1 MTVANARMY
10 SVNAAVKAHWHHLLG
25 TALARAGLDWSVID
39 HDAPKPL
46 AALWAREDLGLAMMC
61 GLPWA
66 HHHPRPII
74 VAAPRPSPERFAGR
88 PVYWTDIVVRASA
101 PYRCLTDTFGGVAG
115 YTLADSLSGGVAF
128 ALHVAARHPQ
138 GLRAYRSTV
147 GQLIH
152 ARGVIE
158 ALCDGRIDVGP
169 LDAYYHALL
178 ARHEPVLA
186 EQVRVIDRTA
196 ERPIP
201 PLVATARLDDAT
213 LARLRASLQA
223 VAAEPAMRDT
233 MASLLLAGFAFP
245 AAADYEPL
253 AALAAFTVS
262 TLPEFTPES

>member
-10 SVNAAVKAHWHHLLG
+10 SVNAAVKAHWQRLLG

-39 HDAPKPL
+39 HDPPKPL
-46 AALWAREDLGLAMMC
+46 ATLWARDDLGLAMMC

-66 HHHPRPII
+66 HHRPRPII

-88 PVYWTDIVVRASA
+88 PVYWTDIVVRADA
-101 PYRCLTDTFGGVAG
+101 PYQQLTDTFGGVAG
-115 YTLADSLSGGVAF
+115 YTLPDSLSGGVAF

-138 GLRAYRSTV
+138 GLRVYRSTV

-158 ALCDGRIDVGP
+158 ALRDGRIDVGP

-178 ARHEPVLA
+178 TRHEPALA
-186 EQVRVIDRTA
+186 QQVRVIDRTA

-201 PLVATARLDDAT
+201 PLVATAKLDAAT
-213 LARLRASLQA
+213 IERLRASLQA
-223 VAAEPAMRDT
+223 VAGDLSMRDT

-245 AAADYEPL
+245 AVADYEPL
-253 AALAAFTVS
+253 AALDAFPMATFPS
-262 TLPEFTPES
+262 FTPES